1 MEADSMKASDLFVKC
16 LEAEGVDTIFGVP
29 GEENADLM
37 ISLADSGIEFIICRH
52 EQAAAFMAD
61 MYGRLT
67 GRPGVCLSTLGP
79 GATNLVTGVASA
91 TLDYSPLVAIVG
103 QAGTQ
108 RLHKESHQN
117 MDSIS
122 MFRPVSKWA
131 ATVRDPGNI
140 PEMVRKAFRTALA
153 DKPGAA
159 VIELPEDIAKQDT
172 PSMPMPGPRVKQTYG
187 VDVNAVDRAAELI
200 RAAEAPLVLIG
211 NGVVRERMKA
221 TRQIEAFLEKTG
233 AYAANT
239 FMGKGGVS
247 ARNPRCLFCVGLG
260 VRDAVIEAFD
270 RADLVICAGYDMIEW
285 RPDRWNAGRPKKI
298 IHIDRTRAEADAS
311 YLVDAEMAGG
321 IAENFEALN
330 RALEDCAPRDLPEFA
345 QLRNRILEILG
356 EHDADPSW
364 PMKPQRIL
372 HDLRR
377 AMRDEDILVS
387 DVGAHKMWVARQFR
401 AYRPG
406 TCFISNGFCS
416 MGFALPAAIV
426 AKKLFPHKNV
436 VALAGDGGFLMNVQD
451 LITAVKYKIP
461 LTVLIW
467 NDNGYGLIGW
477 KQAAAYC
484 RTSHVELLNPDFAQL
499 ARAFGCNGVEIT
511 APDQLTPAL
520 QSAFTDASRPTVIT
534 MPVDYGE
541 NLKLTARFG
550 QLQCF
555 LPHGQPGD

>member
-1 MEADSMKASDLFVKC
+1 MKASDLFVKC

-122 MFRPVSKWA
+122 MFHPVSKWA
-131 ATVRDPGNI
+131 ATVRDSGNI

-285 RPDRWNAGRPKKI
+285 HPDRWNAGRPKKI

-311 YLVDAEMAGG
+311 YLVDAEMVGG

-330 RALEDCAPRDLPEFA
+330 RALADCAPRDLPEFA

-372 HDLRR
+372 HDLRS

-401 AYRPG
+401 AFRPG
-406 TCFISNGFCS
+406 ACFISNGFCS

-451 LITAVKYKIP
+451 LITAVKYHIP

-484 RTSHVELLNPDFAQL
+484 RTSHVELLNPDFVQL

-520 QSAFTDASRPTVIT
+520 QSAFADASRPTVIT